1 MPLKLKTYQC
11 QAPRKNGE
19 GIRIGT
25 VRFLPRGI
33 KKGNYAKM
41 KFFDV
46 WFPSVAP
53 SRQLLSAFKQK
64 ENIKEKWGKF
74 AKLYKNEMTKNAESR
89 QAIKLLAEIAR
100 RTPIAI
106 GCYCEDEKFCHRS
119 ILYALIKKASI
130 TR

>member
-11 QAPRKNGE
+11 QTPRKKGE

-33 KKGNYAKM
+33 KKGDYTKM
-41 KFFDV
+41 NFFDV

-64 ENIKEKWGKF
+64 ENIKKKWSKF
-74 AKLYKNEMTKNAESR
+74 AKLYKNEMTKNTESR

-100 RTPIAI
+100 KTPIAI
-106 GCYCEDEKFCHRS
+106 GCYCENEKFCHRS
-119 ILYALIKKASI
+119 ILYALIKKA
-130 TR
+130 